1 MPSAAVPTA
10 PLLTEVLEETPRLRA
25 TVETLCSATT
35 APSMLPKRTQRP
47 PGSAS
52 APGEQ
57 WVLSSRARALFL
69 HVLKPPRVRRQTTG
83 LWSQPAP
90 ASGHR
95 PPSAG
100 TSTTGTASRRRRR
113 PRLAQWVATDIP
125 EAVREATLAAL
136 IDAAC
141 STQCPPRDDAW
152 QEALRPAA
160 EALLR
165 QMDGGADPMRL
176 LAALLPDSES
186 ARARR
191 NFMQVLFDALPA
203 REPAQRVAELLCA
216 VGGEAKTRRAIL
228 AALSPNLWA
237 VLVEKLVDG
246 SPATVDADDWRCLDT
261 YAEYLMARG
270 DRGDTARDLM
280 ARGLAAVERLGVP
293 ESPKTLV
300 FRGKALVMLGELDAG
315 CALFDRC
322 VERFPHAGF
331 AWIDAGICALRDP
344 ARREAQEATFEK
356 ALALARRPE
365 HVDAARANLAEF
377 RRWRD
382 SGWAGT
388 FDGTLV
394 Y

>member
-1 MPSAAVPTA
+1 MVALRGLAPAWRDDV
-10 PLLTEVLEETPRLRA
+10 PLLERCLR
-25 TVETLCSATT
+25 
-35 APSMLPKRTQRP
+35 
-47 PGSAS
+47 
-52 APGEQ
+52 
-57 WVLSSRARALFL
+57 
-69 HVLKPPRVRRQTTG
+69 
-83 LWSQPAP
+83 
-90 ASGHR
+90 
-95 PPSAG
+95 
-100 TSTTGTASRRRRR
+100 
-113 PRLAQWVATDIP
+113 
-125 EAVREATLAAL
+125 
-136 IDAAC
+136 
-141 STQCPPRDDAW
+141 
-152 QEALRPAA
+152 
-160 EALLR
+160 
-165 QMDGGADPMRL
+165 
-176 LAALLPDSES
+176 
-186 ARARR
+186 
-191 NFMQVLFDALPA
+191 
-203 REPAQRVAELLCA
+203 
-216 VGGEAKTRRAIL
+216 
-228 AALSPNLWA
+228 
-237 VLVEKLVDG
+237 
-246 SPATVDADDWRCLDT
+246 VDADDWRCLDT